1 MNELMYVVLIIGM
14 LMAIALPI
22 LLERLALSQ
31 TVRVFPYAK
40 LNMEYLAGYHS
51 IHGDWPNEIDSP
63 FLPRQPRHSG
73 LTPV

>member
-1 MNELMYVVLIIGM
+1 MSELMYVVLIIGM
-14 LMAIALPI
+14 LVAIALPI

-63 FLPRQPRHSG
+63 FLP
-73 LTPV
+73 